1 MAKFALTAP
10 QLMAPTQSASL
21 AALTEKLVAAETET
35 HLCRLLG
42 QIAGAVRSGDLDTA
56 YRYSDR
62 AARLAPAEPEI
73 ALLCGRLLLARGDA
87 ALAVDR
93 LARAARLQA
102 DPEPA
107 AWHVIALREAGLWQ
121 AAREQLEAALRR
133 FPVVEGGTLAAVAQA
148 ATTTDPS
155 DGPGWAGL
163 TPTLE
168 IIGEARGIGFERRLS
183 CFATDGTP
191 LVSHPLRPGG
201 AETVL
206 FRLPLPGPTVRGAVS
221 IQVDGAALLGS
232 GLMLPPEFALDGRAM
247 IDGQLIS
254 GWASVAWLRRPP
266 DTLTIEDDQGRRAT
280 MGLSADQS
288 DPAIGRFT
296 VDTTML
302 GLGGDRFVISA
313 VLPDG
318 HTQALPDGPLLRR
331 PGPVPRSVRS
341 SRRPLRSAVRRRTTP
356 PRALIDVIV
365 PVYLGREETLA
376 CLGAVIET
384 TAGRATIV
392 VVDDASPDQEL
403 AVALADLAAA
413 GSITLLRNETNQGFP
428 GSVNRA
434 LELHPGSDAVLLNA
448 DALPFGDWLWRLQ
461 AVAYSAANIGTVTPL
476 SNTGSIVSYP
486 AGDGADL
493 SDAETAALDSL
504 AAGIDPGIPLELPTG
519 VGFCLYLRH
528 DCLEETGLFD
538 AATFAAGYGEEND
551 FCLRA
556 RRRDWR
562 HVLAANV
569 YVRHLGNRSFGSRRA
584 ALTERNQRL
593 LGLRYPDYEK
603 IVERFIAADLVGA
616 VRRRLD
622 EERLVASAGDVVLLV
637 TLQLPG
643 GVERFVRERCAR
655 LRAQGLRPLVIQP
668 GASSPAVCCT
678 LGDHTD
684 AYRDL
689 RYDLPDDLASFRAL
703 LARLRVV
710 GVELHHFLGH
720 DPCAIEAVLWL
731 GVPHDAFIHDYSW
744 VCPRLSLLGGEG
756 KFCGE
761 PDLPACEACARK
773 HGASVAEPATVAEL
787 RSRNEIWLRSAR
799 TIIAPTADTAARLCR
814 YFPALRPRVEPWEV
828 DIIPAVPPIAATS
841 PPVRVAILGAI
852 GKQKGYEVLLACAQD
867 AMRRTLPIEFSVIG
881 FTEDDDALF
890 ATGKVFVTGVYEESE
905 IDDLLRREAPHLAL
919 FPSVTPE
926 TWCYTLSHALRA
938 GIPIIAF
945 DLGAIAER
953 LCGVDRSRVV
963 PLSTSP
969 ASLNDAML
977 AMADKGDVR
986 DEAEEAMAAP
996 TLEQSAPLEDQSAEI
1011 SNQALSAAAHPIT
1024 VGPGLYLFR
1033 VRSSMP
1039 TASAGTA
1046 DIALPA
1052 VNLTVVPGGSAD
1064 NVEFMSAPGGN
1075 GSWLCRPSDMV
1086 VARVAERA
1094 STLLLT
1100 SLRAPGGPML
1110 SIEVERL
1117 DKHEIPTAPPA
1128 AVAEADDTN
1137 PSTPT
1142 GEPPSPPG
1150 LRAELSVHVQRRGD
1164 RLFTTPAWAGFR
1176 GEGIWIESFSINPLE
1191 LIGADQ
1197 IEYKGLTATGYETP
1211 WLSNGAPCG
1220 TRGNSMPL
1228 LGFAV
1233 RLKPSS
1239 DSQHY
1244 DCEYG
1249 GAFLSGATV
1258 GPCRNGAPCVSMQSD
1273 DPLEAIQLRIVEHLD
1288 VVGPPPVQ
1296 RSTDNR
1302 PRPRRHAGRNGK
1314 SGQVT
1319 PVAPV
1324 ATEREAAPA
1333 VA

>member
-1 MAKFALTAP
+1 MPKFALTAP
-10 QLMAPTQSASL
+10 PTHSASL

-42 QIAGAVRSGDLDTA
+42 QIAGSVRSGDLDTA
-56 YRYSDR
+56 YRYADR

-87 ALAVDR
+87 ALAVDP
-93 LARAARLQA
+93 LARAARLRA

-107 AWHVIALREAGLWQ
+107 AWHVIALLEAGRRQ
-121 AAREQLEAALRR
+121 AAREQLEATLRR
-133 FPVVEGGTLAAVAQA
+133 FPVVEGGTLAAVAHA
-148 ATTTDPS
+148 AITTDPS
-155 DGPGWAGL
+155 GVRGWAGV

-168 IIGEARGIGFERRLS
+168 IIGEARGIGFERRLL
-183 CFATDGTP
+183 CLAADGTP
-191 LVSHPLRPGG
+191 VVSQPLMSGG
-201 AETVL
+201 AETAL
-206 FRLPLPGPTVRGAVS
+206 FRLPFPRPMTRGAVS
-221 IQVDGAALLGS
+221 IEVDGAALLGS
-232 GLMLPPEFALDGRAM
+232 GLMLPPEFALDGRAT
-247 IDGQLIS
+247 IDGRQIS
-254 GWASVAWLRRPP
+254 GWASLAWLQRPP
-266 DTLTIEDDQGRRAT
+266 DTLMIEDDKGRCARVE
-280 MGLSADQS
+280 MSADQS
-288 DPAIGRFT
+288 DPTIGRFT
-296 VDTTML
+296 VDTTMV
-302 GLGGDRFVISA
+302 GLGGDRFVISVA
-313 VLPDG
+313 LPDG
-318 HTQALPDGPLLRR
+318 HTQVLPDAPLLRR
-331 PGPVPRSVRS
+331 PGPVPRPVRS
-341 SRRPLRSAVRRRTTP
+341 SRRLLRSAVRPRTTP
-356 PRALIDVIV
+356 PRAPIDIIV
-365 PVYLGREETLA
+365 PVYLGRAETLA

-384 TAGRATIV
+384 TAGTATIV
-392 VVDDASPDQEL
+392 VVDDASPDREL

-434 LELHPGSDAVLLNA
+434 LALHPGSDAVLLNA
-448 DALPFGDWLWRLQ
+448 DALPFGDWLRRLQ
-461 AVAYSAANIGTVTPL
+461 AVAYSATDIGTVTPL
-476 SNTGSIVSYP
+476 SNTGSIASYP
-486 AGDGADL
+486 AGEGADL
-493 SDAETAALDSL
+493 LDTEAAAFDSL
-504 AAGIDPGIPLELPTG
+504 AAGIGPGIPVELPTG

-556 RRRDWR
+556 RRRNWR

-593 LGLRYPDYEK
+593 LGLRYPDYDE
-603 IVERFIAADLVGA
+603 IVERFIAADPVGA

-655 LRAQGLRPLVIQP
+655 LRTRGLRPLVVQP
-668 GASSPAVCCT
+668 GASSLAVCCM
-678 LGDHTD
+678 LGDDAD

-710 GVELHHFLGH
+710 GAELHHFLGH
-720 DPCAIEAVLWL
+720 DSRAIEAVLSL
-731 GVPHDAFIHDYSW
+731 GAPYDAFIHDYSW

-756 KFCGE
+756 KFCHE
-761 PDLPACEACARK
+761 PDLATCEACACT
-773 HGASVAEPATVAEL
+773 HGTSLAEPASVAAL
-787 RSRNEIWLRSAR
+787 RSRSEIWLRSAR
-799 TIIAPTADTAARLCR
+799 AIIAPTADTAARLCR
-814 YFPALRPRVEPWEV
+814 YFPELQPRVEPWEGK
-828 DIIPAVPPIAATS
+828 IIPAAPPLAASS

-852 GKQKGYEVLLACAQD
+852 GTQKGYEVLLACAQD
-867 AMRRTLPIEFSVIG
+867 AMRRALPIEFTVIG

-905 IDDLLRREAPHLAL
+905 IDDLLRRGAPHLAL

-938 GIPIIAF
+938 GLPVIAF

-963 PLSTSP
+963 PLSTGP

-977 AMADKGDVR
+977 AMAEEADGRGD
-986 DEAEEAMAAP
+986 AEEAIAEP
-996 TLEQSAPLEDQSAEI
+996 PSEQSAPLEDQSAEI
-1011 SNQALSAAAHPIT
+1011 GNQALSAAAHPIT

-1033 VRSSMP
+1033 VRSSIP
-1039 TASAGTA
+1039 TASVGTT
-1046 DIALPA
+1046 DMALPA
-1052 VNLTVVPGGSAD
+1052 VSLTVVPGGSAG

-1075 GSWLCRPSDMV
+1075 GSWLCQPSDMV

-1094 STLLLT
+1094 ATLLLT
-1100 SLRAPGGPML
+1100 SLRAPGGPLL

-1117 DKHEIPTAPPA
+1117 DKHEIAAVPPTA
-1128 AVAEADDTN
+1128 VVQTEDTN

-1142 GEPPSPPG
+1142 GELPSPPG
-1150 LRAELSVHVQRRGD
+1150 LRAELSMHIQRRGD
-1164 RLFTTPAWAGFR
+1164 RLFITPAWAGFR
-1176 GEGIWIESFSINPLE
+1176 GERIWIESFSINPLE

-1197 IEYKGLTATGYETP
+1197 IEYKGLSGTGYETP
-1211 WLSNGAPCG
+1211 WLSKGAPCG
-1220 TRGNSMPL
+1220 TRGKSMPL

-1239 DSQHY
+1239 DSQVY
-1244 DCEYG
+1244 DCEYS

-1258 GPCRNGAPCVSMQSD
+1258 GPCRNGAPCVSMQAD
-1273 DPLEAIQLRIVEHLD
+1273 DPLEAIQLRIVERLD
-1288 VVGPPPVQ
+1288 AIRPPPVQ
-1296 RSTDNR
+1296 WSIDNR

-1314 SGQVT
+1314 SGQAV
-1319 PVAPV
+1319 PIA
-1324 ATEREAAPA
+1324 AEREEAPA